1 MTSAA
6 ARTFIEPPWL
16 GCEDLLRL
24 FDRCEDWLNGLR
36 GIPGLA
42 IGEVEIDEQVHDLRG
57 QRNRAL
63 SSLLNVGLLGRQ
75 SSGKSFLISGLQK
88 GLRYERF
95 ERPDGG
101 YTKQYIG
108 ILRSSPT
115 PTTACPSTVRPV
127 HADSGV
133 HASGRR

>member
-6 ARTFIEPPWL
+6 ARAFIEPPWL

-108 ILRSSPT
+108 ILPSSPT